1 MTSERADER
10 GCAKPSESANHDS
23 GDKISDDGA
32 QAGLKE
38 VAQEVED
45 ERDRSLVEPTIRG
58 GGRLVVSDVDAALLC
73 EELRVCG

>member
-1 MTSERADER
+1 MTSERADEQA
-10 GCAKPSESANHDS
+10 CAEPSESANHDIN
-23 GDKISDDGA
+23 DKIGDDGA

-38 VAQEVED
+38 VAQEMED
-45 ERDRSLVEPTIRG
+45 GRDMTLIEPTIRG